1 MEPRELLVLNPGSV
15 TSGLSP
21 KLYTFC
27 KMGIIV
33 LVLIFAYGCLARM
46 HTCVPCACLV
56 PHWLEEGVGSPGTGI
71 TDGFEPLC
79 GC

>member
-1 MEPRELLVLNPGSV
+1 MEPRELLVLNLGSV

-33 LVLIFAYGCLARM
+33 LVLIFAYGCLAHM
-46 HTCVPCACLV
+46 HTLV